1 MFKTLLAI
9 ALAFALHTGSAAAHN
24 HESYMA
30 AMDKMNHTMMS
41 MKMTGDPTRDFV
53 LMMIPHHQ
61 SAIDMAEALLKE
73 PAADSEIKAMAE
85 KIITDQ
91 QREIEQLNA
100 WLETHKQ

>member
-9 ALAFALHTGSAAAHN
+9 ALAFTLHVGSAAAHT
-24 HESYMA
+24 HETYMA

-73 PAADSEIKAMAE
+73 PDADADIKAMAE
-85 KIITDQ
+85 KIISDQ
-91 QREIEQLNA
+91 QMEIDQLNA
-100 WLETHKQ
+100 WLGAHKQ